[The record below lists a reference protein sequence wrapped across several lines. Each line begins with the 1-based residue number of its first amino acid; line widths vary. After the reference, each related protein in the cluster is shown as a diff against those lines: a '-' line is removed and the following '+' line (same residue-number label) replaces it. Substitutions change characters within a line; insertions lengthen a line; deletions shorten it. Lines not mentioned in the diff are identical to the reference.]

1 MGNNVYLYSR
11 VSTDL
16 QSTQQQERTAYEWLK
31 HHNMKVSKVVSDEG
45 ISGGVSY
52 KDRRLGRELLPIMVA
67 GDTLIVSEISRLGR
81 SMFDVSTLIHTELKP
96 RKIRLIVVSMGI
108 DLRCD
113 KMTAIDELILNN
125 FSFAAQLEKQL
136 ISERTLSAL
145 QVKRQKGVKLGA
157 ASEKYKQTRNNKTNE
172 QKEIEN
178 MKRGEMKRL
187 HFQESRDTQTF
198 LRVLRKVF
206 PLATKAEQPDK
217 WNWQDINVIGDNKAN
232 IIAEMKD
239 YKEFDSEGKL
249 FRKWDLNKDPHD
261 RQQVMKLAAY
271 IQRVRRSYIG
281 S

>member
-1 MGNNVYLYSR
+1 MNEYATYIR
-11 VSTDL
+11 VSTKRQGASGLGLEAQRKMCSDFIGGHGWKQTNEFMDVESGTHTDRKGL
-16 QSTQQQERTAYEWLK
+16 WQAIEFCKANGCGLVIAKLDRLARNIEFCFKVINTGVEIHFTDMPQMNTLLLGVFAAVAQYE
-31 HHNMKVSKVVSDEG
+31 
-45 ISGGVSY
+45 
-52 KDRRLGRELLPIMVA
+52 REL
-67 GDTLIVSEISRLGR
+67 T
-81 SMFDVSTLIHTELKP
+81 
-96 RKIRLIVVSMGI
+96 
-108 DLRCD
+108 
-113 KMTAIDELILNN
+113 
-125 FSFAAQLEKQL
+125 
-136 ISERTLSAL
+136 SERTTKALS
-145 QVKRQKGVKLGA
+145 VKKSSGAKLGA
-157 ASEKYKQTRNNKTNE
+157 ASEKYKATRNNKSE
-172 QKEIEN
+172 QEKNNEN

-249 FRKWDLNKDPHD
+249 FRKWDLSKDPHD

-271 IQRVRRSYIG
+271 IQRVRRSYVG